1 LNLAERFLEKTEF
14 DSYEDFCN
22 NLKIIIPENFN
33 FAYDVMDEYARLD
46 PDRLALIWCNDDGEE
61 KFFTFGELKKYSD
74 RAANVLNSLGIKKG
88 DKVMLILRRRYE
100 FYFIALALSKIGAI
114 YIPSTDQLTEK
125 DIIYR
130 NNAGEVKMIIAYNRP
145 DIINHVE
152 KSLPESPTVEMLV
165 LVGGQ
170 REGWISYDEKMET
183 ASDYWTRPTGEENTT
198 NNDIMLIYFTS
209 GTTAMP
215 KMTMHDFTYPLG
227 HIINAKYWQRVID
240 GGRHLTVADSGWA
253 KFGWGKIFGQWICGV
268 VMFMYD
274 MDRFDPCKLLE
285 KIERYRL
292 QTFCAPPTVYRF
304 LLQHDIDKYDLSSLV
319 HCSTA
324 GEPLNP
330 DVFKRWLDKTGV
342 KILNGFGQSE
352 TTVLVANFEWFEVLP
367 GSMGK
372 PNPAY
377 DIDVVDEDGNSCGD
391 GVEGELVIRNV
402 DVNKPAGLCCGYYKD
417 DEATARVWYDNT
429 YHTGDVVYRDEHG
442 YFWFVG
448 RNDDVIKAS
457 GYRISPFE
465 VESAVIE
472 HPAVVEC
479 AVTGM
484 PDEIRGTIVKATV
497 VLAKGFE
504 PSEEL
509 KRDIQNY
516 VKRITAPYKYPRV
529 IEFVEELPK
538 TIGGKI
544 KRAQIRR
551 EDEKVKHFSKEL

>member
-1 LNLAERFLEKTEF
+1 MDFSYKFLEKTDFE
-14 DSYEDFCN
+14 SYEDFCEN
-22 NLKIIIPENFN
+22 FKIKVPENFN
-33 FAYDVMDEYARLD
+33 FAYDVMDEYARLE

-61 KFFTFGELKKYSD
+61 KFFTFGEIKKYSD
-74 RAANVLNSLGIKKG
+74 KAANVFKSLGIKKG
-88 DKVMLILRRRYE
+88 DKVMTILRRRYE
-100 FYFIALALSKIGAI
+100 YYFVVLALSKIGAT

-130 NNAGEVKMIIAYNRP
+130 CNAGEIKFIVGYNRP
-145 DIINHVE
+145 NIISHVE
-152 KSLPESPTVEMLV
+152 KSLKESPTVEKII

-170 REGWISYDEKMET
+170 RDGWISFDDELQA
-183 ASDYWTRPTGEENTT
+183 ASEEWTRPVGEENTT
-198 NNDIMLIYFTS
+198 NKDIMLIYFTS

-215 KMTMHDFTYPLG
+215 KMAMHDFTSPLG
-227 HIINAKYWQRVID
+227 FIVNAKYWQRVLD

-253 KFGWGKIFGQWICGV
+253 KFAWGKIFGQWICGV
-268 VMFMYD
+268 VMFLYD
-274 MDRFDPCKLLE
+274 MERFDPCTLLE

-292 QTFCAPPTVYRF
+292 QTFCAPPTIYRF
-304 LLQHDIDKYDLSSLV
+304 LLQQDIDKYDLSSLV

-330 DVFKRWLDKTGV
+330 DVFNKFLQKTGV
-342 KILNGFGQSE
+342 QILNGFGQSE
-352 TTVLVANFEWFEVLP
+352 TSVLVANFEWFDVLP

-377 DIDVVDEDGNSCGD
+377 AIDVVDEEGNTCGD
-391 GVEGELVIRNV
+391 GVEGELVIRQAQT
-402 DVNKPAGLCCGYYKD
+402 NKPPGLCCGYFKD
-417 DEATARVWYDNT
+417 PEATSRTWKNDV

-472 HPAVVEC
+472 HPSVVEC
-479 AVTGM
+479 AVTGA
-484 PDEIRGTIVKATV
+484 PDKMRGTVVKATV
-497 VLAKGFE
+497 VLAKGYQ

-509 KRDIQNY
+509 KKEIQDY
-516 VKRITAPYKYPRV
+516 VKKVTAPYKYPR
-529 IEFVEELPK
+529 IIDFVEELPK

-551 EDEKVKHFSKEL
+551 QDESVNYFSKEV